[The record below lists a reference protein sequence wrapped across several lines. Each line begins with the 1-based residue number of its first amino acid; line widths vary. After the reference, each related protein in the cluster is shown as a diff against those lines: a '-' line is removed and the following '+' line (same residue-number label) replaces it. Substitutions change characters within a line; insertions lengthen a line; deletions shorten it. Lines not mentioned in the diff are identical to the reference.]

1 MVNEQL
7 KSIAGSTDA
16 EKMDT
21 WFNGLISSIEMDKF
35 LMTEDLASDETKAF
49 YKAVMSDNVEDVLRQ
64 TRVAS
69 TMYFIEKMII
79 DFLSE
84 IKKRGVEYNNLALD
98 MGNSKILA
106 WIELKNDDE
115 KSEDNLIMAEAKVNA
130 KYHDEGFHISTTI
143 VEELDQIT
151 VPEHYHVIG
160 Q

>member
-84 IKKRGVEYNNLALD
+84 INNHGRG
-98 MGNSKILA
+98 
-106 WIELKNDDE
+106 
-115 KSEDNLIMAEAKVNA
+115 
-130 KYHDEGFHISTTI
+130 
-143 VEELDQIT
+143 
-151 VPEHYHVIG
+151 
-160 Q
+160 

>member
-1 MVNEQL
+1 
-7 KSIAGSTDA
+7 
-16 EKMDT
+16 MDT